1 MHRHQGG
8 VVDQGAQHLAQFQIA
23 GDEHA
28 AVEAG
33 VGGDGGGGVG
43 QVAGGGAT
51 HRGEAQLPGA
61 GEGHTHHP
69 VLKRKRRHVDAVV
82 LDVEALEAEP
92 LGQVA
97 GLEQR
102 RKARAYING
111 IAFNRQEFSVAPDGC
126 GARLDRGPAHPIFDR
141 LVVVDNFERSEADVF
156 ADVAS
161 ARFVGMAA
169 FFAAQS
175 CEGGAGEGG
184 SHSHAQRSPEANSV
198 GRGTD
203 SIPTKEIG
211 YLFEAWAC

>member
-1 MHRHQGG
+1 MHRHQCG

-33 VGGDGGGGVG
+33 VGGDCCGGVG
-43 QVAGGGAT
+43 QVASGGAT

-69 VLKRKRRHVDAVV
+69 VFKRERRHVDAVV
-82 LDVEALEAEP
+82 LDVEALEAES

-97 GLEQR
+97 GFEQW

-111 IAFNRQEFSVAPDGC
+111 IAFNRQEFAVAPDRSGP
-126 GARLDRGPAHPIFDR
+126 RLDRGPANPIFDR
-141 LVVVDNFERSEADVF
+141 LVVVDNFQRSEADVF

-169 FFAAQS
+169 FLAAQS
-175 CEGGAGEGG
+175 GEGGAGEGG
-184 SHSHAQRSPEANSV
+184 SHSHAQ
-198 GRGTD
+198 
-203 SIPTKEIG
+203 
-211 YLFEAWAC
+211 Y